1 MKTRKKI
8 ILFCLIDIILYIFFR
23 IFINQGINS
32 ITNLYFEKFYF
43 LPIWLLISYVLG
55 RYSSNSFPFILAIL
69 KMLFKTSIVL
79 LLVYSSYILSNKT
92 QIDIPANI
100 YFYYSFISAFSQ
112 IIAFLSIKIKSS
124 KPEKWYFLGNQERYK
139 KLISE
144 VQSGRNIPIINH
156 CEIKDFQTIST
167 KGIEGFI
174 FDDSISIY
182 RNSDF
187 GKSFFDFNNIGL
199 KFISIEEFCG
209 FNLHRYP
216 VKLISSEIYSNIN
229 HSRKIST
236 IDLRIKRLSDI
247 IFSILLLIITTPLII
262 LSSIFIYLE
271 DKGPVFYSQMRT
283 GLHGKIFRI
292 VKLRSMKIR
301 AEVHGA
307 EWASNSDPRISSVGK
322 IIRKIRFDELPQLW
336 LVIKGEMSLIGPRP
350 ERPEFDEKLEKVIPF
365 YNQRYRVRPGLSGWA
380 QVNYPYGASQK
391 DSENKL
397 SYDLYYI
404 RHFSILLD
412 LLILIKTIKIVLTGQ
427 GAQPNK

>member
-1 MKTRKKI
+1 
-8 ILFCLIDIILYIFFR
+8 
-23 IFINQGINS
+23 
-32 ITNLYFEKFYF
+32 
-43 LPIWLLISYVLG
+43 
-55 RYSSNSFPFILAIL
+55 
-69 KMLFKTSIVL
+69 
-79 LLVYSSYILSNKT
+79 
-92 QIDIPANI
+92 
-100 YFYYSFISAFSQ
+100 
-112 IIAFLSIKIKSS
+112 
-124 KPEKWYFLGNQERYK
+124 EKWYFLGNQERYK